1 MPDQTHLSI
10 STFAITRRLFPG
22 GSSSPSPRASS
33 ASPYAAERSSGSNPS
48 SKMTSSKFSTALW
61 SAASGRGI
69 WKDGWAGGDGGGIVV
84 GRTRM
89 GVSLGERKSDSR
101 WAGEGERG
109 VGERGG
115 RGGEGEV
122 SEKRSARSAEAML
135 FFLLLRARGTESSI
149 DGVERKLMRW
159 MYNRFNVERSR
170 RVRRDASRAAATI
183 GYLRVAT
190 TTSASL
196 VLILTV

>member
-1 MPDQTHLSI
+1 
-10 STFAITRRLFPG
+10 
-22 GSSSPSPRASS
+22 
-33 ASPYAAERSSGSNPS
+33 
-48 SKMTSSKFSTALW
+48 
-61 SAASGRGI
+61 
-69 WKDGWAGGDGGGIVV
+69 VV

-122 SEKRSARSAEAML
+122 PEKRSARSAEAML
-135 FFLLLRARGTESSI
+135 FVLLPRARGTESSI

-170 RVRRDASRAAATI
+170 RDASDETRRELRRRSATCGWRRQRAHHLYSFSPSRHQAEVRPRRT
-183 GYLRVAT
+183 GPQ
-190 TTSASL
+190 
-196 VLILTV
+196 